1 MITLFTYR
9 GCSVENV
16 AERWIMQLQLLAME
30 EEQVID
36 GTKYWIVKNSWGA
49 EWGEKG

>member
-30 EEQVID
+30 EEQVTD